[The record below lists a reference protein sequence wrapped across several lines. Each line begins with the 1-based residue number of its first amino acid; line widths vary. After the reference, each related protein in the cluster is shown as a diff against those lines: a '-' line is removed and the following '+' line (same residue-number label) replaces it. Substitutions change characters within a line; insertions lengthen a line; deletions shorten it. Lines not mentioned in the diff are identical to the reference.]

1 MAMSVMSVVRHVLQ
15 TLKNVCDVMSLE
27 TEVREF
33 TCSIIILQLKMVTNL
48 HQDIKMV
55 LFSTN
60 FRKLIYNYIDHIIK
74 KINK

>member
-1 MAMSVMSVVRHVLQ
+1 
-15 TLKNVCDVMSLE
+15 MSLE

-74 KINK
+74 KNK